1 MRLEGGKF
9 MSNSQ
14 IENRTLFTGD
24 NLEVMRAMN
33 SESVD
38 LIYLDPPFNK
48 KFVFPI
54 GKGTDAKFGFT
65 DIWGFGKG
73 KDDPYLQ
80 ETELAAY
87 SELLEVSELF
97 LHRPPEV
104 LAKKDAKTLLDFLE
118 MMGRVGDESAMAYL
132 SFMAIRLLEMKRI
145 LRPTGSIYLHCDP
158 TMSHSIKLL
167 MDIIF
172 GGDNYRNEI
181 VWCYTRM
188 ASKQRQ
194 LSRVHDIIFWYSK
207 SDDKK
212 WIFNVDDIRLPY
224 AESSKKRAG
233 YAKKNLGG
241 GAPKSGLC
249 ELNKSGKFPE
259 DWVAHIPFLRQNERT
274 GYPTQKPI
282 ALLERIIKASSN
294 EGDLVLDPFC
304 GCATTCVAAERL
316 NREWIGIDV
325 AEEAARQVRNRLTE
339 ETKAGKLSYQK
350 EIRDKIPQVYHRLF
364 RDPSQ
369 RPMRTDILQK
379 RSANIKR
386 ILFGLQEGKCNLCEN
401 KFDIQNFHVDHIVAK
416 AKGGLDVDSNLQLLC
431 GHCNSVKGKGTMQR
445 ARDRLRE
452 LGYAA

>member
-172 GGDNYRNEI
+172 GGGNFRNEI
-181 VWCYTRM
+181 VWHYGGTGN
-188 ASKQRQ
+188 ALTKFPAKHDNIFFYSYGDK
-194 LSRVHDIIFWYSK
+194 LHFNPVRVPAKKVSGWTGK
-207 SDDKK
+207 SDKTCDSV
-212 WIFNVDDIRLPY
+212 WNINTAFNSPER
-224 AESSKKRAG
+224 
-233 YAKKNLGG
+233 KNL
-241 GAPKSGLC
+241 
-249 ELNKSGKFPE
+249 
-259 DWVAHIPFLRQNERT
+259 T

-282 ALLERIIKASSN
+282 ALLERIISASSN
-294 EGDLVLDPFC
+294 KGDLVLDPFC

>member
-1 MRLEGGKF
+1 

-145 LRPTGSIYLHCDP
+145 LRPTGSIYLHCDM
-158 TMSHSIKLL
+158 TMSHFIKLL

-172 GGDNYRNEI
+172 GGDNFRNEVI
-181 VWCYTRM
+181 WQYFGP
-188 ASKQRQ
+188 
-194 LSRVHDIIFWYSK
+194 H
-207 SDDKK
+207 
-212 WIFNVDDIRLPY
+212 
-224 AESSKKRAG
+224 SSKKNYPRKHDTLFF
-233 YAKKNLGG
+233 YTKTKKYCFNLSASFVEYDEKAVRRYDKIDSKGNRYKLYWDKNG
-241 GAPKSGLC
+241 TERKSYMKEGRPT
-249 ELNKSGKFPE
+249 EIFR
-259 DWVAHIPFLRQNERT
+259 IPFVQGTAKEKT

-282 ALLERIIKASSN
+282 ALLERIISASSN
-294 EGDLVLDPFC
+294 KGDLVLDPFC

>member
-1 MRLEGGKF
+1 

-172 GGDNYRNEI
+172 GG
-181 VWCYTRM
+181 
-188 ASKQRQ
+188 
-194 LSRVHDIIFWYSK
+194 
-207 SDDKK
+207 
-212 WIFNVDDIRLPY
+212 
-224 AESSKKRAG
+224 
-233 YAKKNLGG
+233 
-241 GAPKSGLC
+241 
-249 ELNKSGKFPE
+249 GKFSE
-259 DWVAHIPFLRQNERT
+259 
-274 GYPTQKPI
+274 
-282 ALLERIIKASSN
+282 
-294 EGDLVLDPFC
+294 
-304 GCATTCVAAERL
+304 
-316 NREWIGIDV
+316 
-325 AEEAARQVRNRLTE
+325 
-339 ETKAGKLSYQK
+339 
-350 EIRDKIPQVYHRLF
+350 
-364 RDPSQ
+364 
-369 RPMRTDILQK
+369 
-379 RSANIKR
+379 
-386 ILFGLQEGKCNLCEN
+386 
-401 KFDIQNFHVDHIVAK
+401 
-416 AKGGLDVDSNLQLLC
+416 
-431 GHCNSVKGKGTMQR
+431 
-445 ARDRLRE
+445 
-452 LGYAA
+452 